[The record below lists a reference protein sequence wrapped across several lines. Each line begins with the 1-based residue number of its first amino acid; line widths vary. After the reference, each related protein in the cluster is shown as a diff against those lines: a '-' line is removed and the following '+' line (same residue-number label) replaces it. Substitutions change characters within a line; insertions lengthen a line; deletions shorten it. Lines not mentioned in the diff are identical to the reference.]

1 MCIQEEALCIICK
14 KLGVA
19 DLLKITSFRQF
30 QIAHTKAQTPIR
42 ILAFVVLST
51 PCNQLPNI
59 LVTLVGGL
67 MLNVKWRTLQTRRAI
82 EHEINK

>member
-42 ILAFVVLST
+42 ILAFVFLST
-51 PCNQLPNI
+51 PLSQFPNI
-59 LVTLVGGL
+59 LDTLAGGVIL
-67 MLNVKWRTLQTRRAI
+67 KVK
-82 EHEINK
+82 